1 MHTPPGYQFK
11 TEGSQEVA
19 VNGTHWLLAAS
30 RRKLEGK
37 VQENLDCQPEL
48 LVGTKH
54 HRIRI
59 QS

>member
-1 MHTPPGYQFK
+1 M
-11 TEGSQEVA
+11 V

-30 RRKLEGK
+30 RRKLEEK

-54 HRIRI
+54 HHVRTE
-59 QS
+59 S